1 MADKRISDLDAT
13 SVLSDDDIF
22 LVRKTSQNEDFKITK
37 SSLVSNLSNP
47 GIVGFSAT
55 ATGGEFTLTPLN
67 GATITGYL
75 NGMKISFISPV
86 SLYSQ
91 HTIRL
96 RIGNNAF
103 VSFLSQLRGRTYP
116 NMDLNEYYEGVYRN
130 GSFYHT
136 NPKEVNYTN
145 ETTGSGVISN
155 NTTTYTLT
163 SATGFYRRSYYPGMS
178 VLFTSNIDSTD
189 LVYINLDSLG
199 AKLLSD
205 PDGDGVPFSLVKNQT
220 IMAIYDGTK
229 FIKNSFTMQEPELP
243 FDPSEPVIIYV
254 GPNEEQV
261 SNTTLQR
268 AIDRIL
274 WDYGPDGGGR
284 KVIIRFRDDYSGE
297 GYYTSPNQTMT
308 KNYITIE
315 GNPNVTMQ
323 PSPNVVL
330 STKPVIDA
338 SKLQITLTGEWKMNF
353 PLASSTGLS
362 QTYSFLIPGIESCII
377 NDATITNINNGYQNY
392 NCFAVYAEL
401 KSFVSTNCTVI
412 NFGYIFGSY
421 REFYDG
427 IRYDEILFTNFTI
440 KNTIATAMD
449 SNNRRVLYLKYM
461 SGVFDN
467 LKLIITKPNNFD
479 NLIYCD
485 GNNEIKNTT
494 ILSTQTAG
502 PLIQVSYARPSSS
515 QQLILTNCVIKYSG
529 VVNTKSVIV
538 ASGGVAN
545 GYIPS
550 QANVIINSG
559 NFQSPN
565 SATIPD
571 IVAESR
577 SKITIKTSEVV
588 GRAIAQ
594 NGGVITNV

>member
-13 SVLSDDDIF
+13 SLLNDEDIF
-22 LVRKTSQNEDFKITK
+22 LVRKTSQNEDFKLTK

-55 ATGGEFTLTPLN
+55 GSGTEITLTPLN
-67 GATITGYL
+67 GSTITGYL
-75 NGMKISFISPV
+75 DGMKISFFSPV
-86 SLYSQ
+86 SLVYGQ
-91 HTIRL
+91 LVKL

-103 VSFLSQLRGRTYP
+103 VNFVSTLRLRSYP
-116 NMDLNEYYEGVYRN
+116 RMDLNEYYEGVYRA

-145 ETTGSGVISN
+145 ETTGLGVVSN

-163 SATGFYRRSYYPGMS
+163 SATGFYRRSYYTGMS
-178 VLFTSNIDSTD
+178 VLFTSNIDSTG

-205 PDGDGVPFSLVKNQT
+205 PDGDGVPFTLIKNQT

-243 FDPSEPVIIYV
+243 FDPTEPVIIYV
-254 GPNEEQV
+254 GPSEDQV

-268 AIDRIL
+268 TIDRIL

-297 GYYTSPNQTMT
+297 GYYTSPNQAMT
-308 KNYITIE
+308 NNYITIE

-323 PSPNVVL
+323 PSPDIIFE
-330 STKPVIDA
+330 TKPVINA
-338 SKLQITLTGEWKMNF
+338 TRLQITLTGQWKTNF
-353 PLASSTGLS
+353 PLADSTLPS
-362 QTYSFLIPGIESCII
+362 NAYSFLIPGIESCII
-377 NDATITNINNGYQNY
+377 NDAIITNINNGFQNY
-392 NCFAVYAEL
+392 NCFAVNALL
-401 KSFVSTNCTVI
+401 KNFVSTNCSVI
-412 NFGYIFGSY
+412 NFGNIFGNFRY
-421 REFYDG
+421 FYSG
-427 IRYDEILFTNFTI
+427 IQSDKMLFTNFTI
-440 KNTIATAMD
+440 QNTITTTMS
-449 SNNRRVLYLKYM
+449 SNRNALYPRYM

-467 LKLIITKPNNFD
+467 LKINITQPSNFSSLI
-479 NLIYCD
+479 LCD
-485 GNNEIKNTT
+485 GNIEIKNTT
-494 ILSTQTAG
+494 ILSKQTEG
-502 PLIQVSYARPSSS
+502 PLIRVTYAKQSDPHR
-515 QQLILTNCVIKYSG
+515 LTLTNCIIKYSD
-529 VVNTKSVIV
+529 VVNTQYVIL
-538 ASGGVAN
+538 ARGGTAD

-550 QANVIINSG
+550 QSNVTINSG

-571 IVAESR
+571 IVADSR
-577 SKITIKTSEVV
+577 SEITIKTNDVT

-594 NGGVITNV
+594 NNGVIKNV